1 MIKINIISVGKIK
14 ESYFLDGIK
23 EYIKRLS
30 KYASVCETVL
40 ADEAIKDN
48 MNPIDI
54 KNIEGKRIIGAID
67 DKSYVIALDLSGKM
81 LSSEEFASKIEEI
94 SAYHSSSITFIIGG
108 SLGLSSEVL
117 TKAHFKLC
125 FGRMTYP
132 HKLMKMILCEQI
144 YRAFKIIN
152 NETYHK

>member
-14 ESYFLDGIK
+14 ESYFIDGIK

-30 KYASVCETVL
+30 KYASVNEITL
-40 ADEAIKDN
+40 PDEAIKDN
-48 MNPIDI
+48 MNQSDI
-54 KNIEGKRIIGAID
+54 KNIEGKRILGAIEE
-67 DKSYVIALDLSGKM
+67 KSYVIALDLSGKE
-81 LSSEEFASKIEEI
+81 LTSEEFATKIEEVC
-94 SAYHSSSITFIIGG
+94 AYHSSNITFIIGG
-108 SLGLSSEVL
+108 SLGLSFDVL
-117 TKAHFKLC
+117 KRADFKLS